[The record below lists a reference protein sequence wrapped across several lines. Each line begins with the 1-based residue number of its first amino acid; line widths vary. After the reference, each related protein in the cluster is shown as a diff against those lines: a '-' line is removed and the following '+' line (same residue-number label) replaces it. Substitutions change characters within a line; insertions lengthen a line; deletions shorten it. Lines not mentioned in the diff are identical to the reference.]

1 MYNIESTFRFVMI
14 LDVTITLFSKK
25 LTIYYNTEE
34 NFMHEIHMFHT
45 LKLYLLLDLV
55 NNSQQFVYSSQQF

>member
-34 NFMHEIHMFHT
+34 NFMHEIYMFHT